1 MNEKTIRELAQECI
15 DGKWGRGP
23 GRKKKIEAAGYDYE
37 EVKEEVAKLRAEM
50 KKSGKKKSAFDRS
63 SEVDEVEETT
73 EEKDEIPEP
82 VEKKSTGGSHFK
94 EPESKEDEKEE
105 TLTPSE
111 YFETVKGKIN
121 EETAEN
127 VKRLFDVTMK
137 QLKKFTITGQKSAA
151 KELYARCLYLEKELK
166 LINLGITKYVKR
178 TDIDDYIDNVADDCV
193 CVIEMKNFDR
203 TIPDEII
210 DTVSKSMD
218 IFDEFYVVFTDYTG
232 ETRSKVAKEKRDKDP
247 ILFGNIFID
256 GKVSPKMYFIGDWV
270 DDYCDLTL
278 DKMVSEIAKKESKEE
293 SEIVYDISD
302 ETNLDSI
309 EELLFGTSKRVEA
322 RTVAGK

>member
-1 MNEKTIRELAQECI
+1 MNEKTIKELAQECI
-15 DGKWGRGP
+15 DGKWGRGI
-23 GRKKKIEAAGYDYE
+23 GRKRKIEAAGYDYDA
-37 EVKEEVAKLRAEM
+37 VKEEVARMRAEM
-50 KKSGKKKSAFDRS
+50 KATGKKNPSY
-63 SEVDEVEETT
+63 DEKTETNETT
-73 EEKDEIPEP
+73 GVPSDEKDETP
-82 VEKKSTGGSHFK
+82 KSNTTGKSHFK
-94 EPESKEDEKEE
+94 EPEEKKEE
-105 TLTPSE
+105 EVTLTPSE

-151 KELYARCLYLEKELK
+151 KELYVRCLYLEKELK

-293 SEIVYDISD
+293 SDIVYDISD

-309 EELLFGTSKRVEA
+309 EELLFGTTKRVEA